1 MSSAT
6 TRNALASRLRDQ
18 ARWRRIKSGARPDDL
33 RNAQWATH
41 LDELADWV
49 EALPP
54 RHPQLVRLD
63 RVWGAFGLDVFGVSG
78 PLSSQL
84 TSRPDV
90 GADEAAQWL
99 ETFVDTFIEETL
111 EMLED
116 GDPGSC
122 LEWVQDPDPTIALP
136 ALRRLQYRL
145 EEWEEE
151 AVLKAQVEGMSWA
164 RIGELLGRSKQT
176 VWEKH
181 HDPDDQSVG

>member
-6 TRNALASRLRDQ
+6 TRNALASHLRDQ
-18 ARWRRIKSGARPDDL
+18 ARWREIKSDEDL
-33 RNAQWATH
+33 GNAQWATY

-49 EALPP
+49 EAQPP
-54 RHPQLVRLD
+54 RHPELVRLD
-63 RVWGAFGLDVFGVSG
+63 RVWGEFGLDVFTVSG
-78 PLSSQL
+78 PQSSQL
-84 TSRPDV
+84 TSRPRV
-90 GADEAAQWL
+90 GVEAAQWL
-99 ETFVDTFIEETL
+99 KTFVETFIEETL

-116 GDPGSC
+116 GDPGNC
-122 LEWVQDPDPTIALP
+122 LEWIQDPDPKIALP

-164 RIGELLGRSKQT
+164 RIGDLLGRSKQT

-181 HDPDDQSVG
+181 HDRNDRSVS